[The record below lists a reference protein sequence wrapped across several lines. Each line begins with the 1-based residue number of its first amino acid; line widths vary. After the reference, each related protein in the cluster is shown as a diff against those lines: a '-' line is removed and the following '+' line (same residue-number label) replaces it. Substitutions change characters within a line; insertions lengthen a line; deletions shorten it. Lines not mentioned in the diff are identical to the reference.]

1 MKTEIQT
8 VPANNP
14 NAVFPTTDSS
24 LYTLL
29 LPLAYSIAAVI
40 VLAGI
45 GAFLGQ
51 LFRLGKD

>member
-8 VPANNP
+8 VLANNP
-14 NAVFPTTDSS
+14 NAAFPNTDSS

-29 LPLAYSIAAVI
+29 LPLVYSIAAVI

-45 GAFLGQ
+45 GAFLSQ